1 MSMAHRWDDPLED
14 GVYLGLPAIR
24 YFRQETRG
32 SSDWMRLFVKRHGWW
47 WQSKYNPDWT
57 PKTSDY
63 QNYGSALHAIILEG
77 EEAYRQQFAVQP
89 DPARFP
95 KVLRTTTEIKAA
107 LVEEGW
113 DLRGTSKFDKAEWE
127 IYAQDKLPGYTIW
140 GIVEADFD
148 AERGSKPMVKASE
161 DHMLRFMRDVAIDPA
176 RSDNAEIRKLL
187 ATTEE
192 HPALAEV
199 SIFATIDG
207 IRRRW
212 RIDRM
217 YPAIDMDLKSLGN
230 WRGRPLKYEGGEVL
244 ARNNW
249 VIQRADYH
257 RGRTEAYRLIQ
268 EGRLFGGTVE
278 ERRYIRW
285 IVEQNFAWNWI
296 WLVYQKPELS
306 GRAPVI
312 FPIWDNTLAPDGAI
326 GPLMQAGQRKL
337 DKAIAFYRRA
347 VDQFG
352 FEQPWAEVA
361 PMHFT
366 EPVPNHPEA
375 PVLSIPHWVQEDEPT
390 EAEAYPQPETAE

>member
-1 MSMAHRWDDPLED
+1 
-14 GVYLGLPAIR
+14 
-24 YFRQETRG
+24 
-32 SSDWMRLFVKRHGWW
+32 
-47 WQSKYNPDWT
+47 
-57 PKTSDY
+57 
-63 QNYGSALHAIILEG
+63 
-77 EEAYRQQFAVQP
+77 
-89 DPARFP
+89 
-95 KVLRTTTEIKAA
+95 
-107 LVEEGW
+107 
-113 DLRGTSKFDKAEWE
+113 
-127 IYAQDKLPGYTIW
+127 
-140 GIVEADFD
+140 
-148 AERGSKPMVKASE
+148 
-161 DHMLRFMRDVAIDPA
+161 MLRFMRDVAIDPA